1 MKRINMTK
9 YGFIRNEM
17 EDFHDDGNN
26 FKGYATGPNSR
37 LRISKLVSAGRA
49 YLSSD
54 MIGNKL
60 DYTEYSK
67 LPHYKE
73 ATWNYNGVDM
83 NSLTD
88 EDLVNWYNACI
99 EYEKEYIEA
108 ESKVVFP
115 TLVEIRNQCFMLNKI
130 RQQEIKEV
138 EELLQKVSLNLVL
151 KGTSDYELRRVRDYY
166 KNLTNHFY
174 NLDTYPQTIQY
185 SNYGRNF
192 VKETNP
198 DIQPNWYYKQLKEVL
213 SKYLDFECSKD

>member
-9 YGFIRNEM
+9 YGFIRNEE

-37 LRISKLVSAGRA
+37 LRISKLVSDGRA
-49 YLSSD
+49 YLSAD
-54 MIGNKL
+54 MNGNKL

-67 LPHYKE
+67 LPHYKD

-88 EDLVNWYNACI
+88 EDLINWYNACV

-108 ESKVVFP
+108 ESRVVFP
-115 TLVEIRNQCFMLNKI
+115 NIEDIKLQCETINAI
-130 RQQEIKEV
+130 RQAEIDEVSTLLERIAVRFVVEADKYTLNNFQSYFKSLKERFFDV
-138 EELLQKVSLNLVL
+138 DK
-151 KGTSDYELRRVRDYY
+151 
-166 KNLTNHFY
+166 
-174 NLDTYPQTIQY
+174 YPQTIQK

-192 VKETNP
+192 IKASNS
-198 DIQPNWYYKQLKEVL
+198 DLQPSFYYKELMKIL
-213 SKYLDFECSKD
+213 NKYL

>member
-1 MKRINMTK
+1 MTK
-9 YGFIRNEM
+9 YGFIRNER

-37 LRISKLVSAGRA
+37 LRISKLVSDGRA
-49 YLSSD
+49 YLSAD
-54 MIGNKL
+54 MNGCKL

-67 LPHYKE
+67 LPHYKD

-88 EDLVNWYNACI
+88 KDLVNWYNACI
-99 EYEKEYIEA
+99 EYEREYIEA

-115 TLVEIRNQCFMLNKI
+115 TIEEIRNQCFIINKI

-138 EELLQKVSLNLVL
+138 EELLQKASLKLFL
-151 KGTSDYELRRVRDYY
+151 KGTSDYELRSIRDYY
-166 KNLTNHFY
+166 KTLTNRFY

-192 VKETNP
+192 VKDTNP
-198 DIQPNWYYKQLKEVL
+198 DIQPNWYYKQLVEIL
-213 SKYLDFECSKD
+213 EKYL

>member
-9 YGFIRNEM
+9 YGFIRNER

-37 LRISKLVSAGRA
+37 LRISKLVSDGRA

-54 MIGNKL
+54 MTGCKL

-67 LPHYKE
+67 LPHYQE

-88 EDLVNWYNACI
+88 EDLVNWYNACV
-99 EYEKEYIEA
+99 EYEREYIEA

-115 TLVEIRNQCFMLNKI
+115 TIEDIKLQCETINAI
-130 RQQEIKEV
+130 RQAEIDEV
-138 EELLQKVSLNLVL
+138 STLLERVAVRFVVEADKYTLNNFQSYFKSLKSRFFDVD
-151 KGTSDYELRRVRDYY
+151 K
-166 KNLTNHFY
+166 
-174 NLDTYPQTIQY
+174 YPQSIQK

-192 VKETNP
+192 IKATNS
-198 DIQPNWYYKQLKEVL
+198 DLQPSFYYKELIEIL
-213 SKYLDFECSKD
+213 EKYL